1 MEISEPSIGIFYI
14 SKVLA
19 LAPYVARMS
28 KSQVEIRRSW
38 IFTIYSATLTVVM
51 GECGWGSSAESSAG
65 MIAIQLPLVCLTY
78 RGLLFDANSEI
89 PVRASFRMKSA
100 TSKVVTALDVSVVV
114 MAIVSG
120 VYCGLFSLKDTL
132 ELNSRLTKVRSQS
145 QSLRTLVIWVK
156 YLYPQ
161 IDNTLNA
168 YNNFRRDRLRAL
180 GMAAVSL
187 VAIALLVGLDVGTWM
202 RIAQDMNIAQSDT
215 ELNVHW
221 YIPFYGLYFILTGLQ
236 INFANTAYGLGRRFA
251 RLNLMLD
258 SSFLGEHKDCSSS
271 KQLKVN
277 TVKTIN
283 MKPLAAPSAL
293 HASLTKLNSET
304 LPSESPGD
312 SRSLILNVEL
322 LKLVPFPAKNKGL
335 LLKAMADSHESLGKC
350 VLLLS
355 NSFGVAVLF
364 ILVSCLL
371 HLVATAYFLFL
382 ELLSK
387 RDNGYLWVQMLW
399 ICFHF
404 LRLLMVVEP
413 CHLAARESRKT
424 IQIVCEI
431 ERKVHEP
438 ILAEAVKKFWQQLLV
453 VDADFSACGLCRV
466 NRTILTSFASAI
478 ATYLV
483 ILIQFQR
490 TNG

>member
-1 MEISEPSIGIFYI
+1 MEISQPSIGIFYI

-19 LAPYVARMS
+19 LAPYATRRNS
-28 KSQVEIRRSW
+28 KGQVEIGRSW
-38 IFTIYSATLTVVM
+38 AFTVYSATLTVVM
-51 GECGWGSSAESSAG
+51 
-65 MIAIQLPLVCLTY
+65 VFLTY

-89 PVRASFRMKSA
+89 PVRMKSA

-120 VYCGLFSLKDTL
+120 VYCGLFSLNDTL
-132 ELNSRLTKVRSQS
+132 ELNVRLNR
-145 QSLRTLVIWVK
+145 
-156 YLYPQ
+156 
-161 IDNTLNA
+161 IDNTLNG
-168 YNNFRRDRLRAL
+168 YNNFRRDRWRAL
-180 GMAAVSL
+180 SMAAVSL
-187 VAIALLVGLDVGTWM
+187 VAISLLVGLDVGTWM
-202 RIAQDMNIAQSDT
+202 RIAQDMKMAQSDT

-236 INFANTAYGLGRRFA
+236 VNFANTAYGLGRRFR
-251 RLNLMLD
+251 RLNRMLS
-258 SSFLGEHKDCSSS
+258 SSFLGENNTSSAVKPHKVS
-271 KQLKVN
+271 
-277 TVKTIN
+277 TVKNISLNRPAMPT
-283 MKPLAAPSAL
+283 AL

-304 LPSESPGD
+304 LPIESA
-312 SRSLILNVEL
+312 
-322 LKLVPFPAKNKGL
+322 AKNRGL
-335 LLKAMADSHESLGKC
+335 LLKSLADSHESLGKC
-350 VLLLS
+350 VHLLS

-466 NRTILTSFASAI
+466 NRTILTSFSSAI

>member
-1 MEISEPSIGIFYI
+1 MEISQPSIGIFYI

-19 LAPYVARMS
+19 LAPYATLRNP
-28 KSQVEIRRSW
+28 KGQVEIGRSW
-38 IFTIYSATLTVVM
+38 FFTVYSATLTVVM
-51 GECGWGSSAESSAG
+51 
-65 MIAIQLPLVCLTY
+65 VFLTY

-89 PVRASFRMKSA
+89 PVRMKSA

-120 VYCGLFSLKDTL
+120 VYCGLFSLNDTL
-132 ELNSRLTKVRSQS
+132 ELNARLNK
-145 QSLRTLVIWVK
+145 
-156 YLYPQ
+156 

-168 YNNFRRDRLRAL
+168 YNNFRRDRWRAL
-180 GMAAVSL
+180 AMAAVSL

-221 YIPFYGLYFILTGLQ
+221 YIPFYSLYFVLTGLQ
-236 INFANTAYGLGRRFA
+236 VNFANTAYGLGRRFR
-251 RLNLMLD
+251 RLNRMLS
-258 SSFLGEHKDCSSS
+258 SSFLGENNASSAI
-271 KQLKVN
+271 KPQKVS
-277 TVKTIN
+277 TVKNISMN
-283 MKPLAAPSAL
+283 RPSMPSAL

-304 LPSESPGD
+304 LPSD
-312 SRSLILNVEL
+312 S
-322 LKLVPFPAKNKGL
+322 PAKNKGL
-335 LLKAMADSHESLGKC
+335 LLKSLADSHESLGKC
-350 VLLLS
+350 VHLLS

>member
-1 MEISEPSIGIFYI
+1 MEISQPSIGIFYI

-19 LAPYVARMS
+19 LAPYATRRNS
-28 KSQVEIRRSW
+28 KGQVEIGRSW
-38 IFTIYSATLTVVM
+38 VFTVYSATFTVVM
-51 GECGWGSSAESSAG
+51 
-65 MIAIQLPLVCLTY
+65 VFLTY

-89 PVRASFRMKSA
+89 PVRMKSA

-120 VYCGLFSLKDTL
+120 VYCGLFSLNDTL
-132 ELNSRLTKVRSQS
+132 ELNARLNR
-145 QSLRTLVIWVK
+145 
-156 YLYPQ
+156 
-161 IDNTLNA
+161 IDNTLNG
-168 YNNFRRDRLRAL
+168 YNNFRRDRWRAL
-180 GMAAVSL
+180 SMAAVSL
-187 VAIALLVGLDVGTWM
+187 VAISLLVGLDVGTWM
-202 RIAQDMNIAQSDT
+202 RLAQDMKIAQSDT

-236 INFANTAYGLGRRFA
+236 VNFANTAYGLGRRFR
-251 RLNLMLD
+251 RLNRMLS
-258 SSFLGEHKDCSSS
+258 SSFLGENNTSSAVKPQMVS
-271 KQLKVN
+271 
-277 TVKTIN
+277 TVKNISLN
-283 MKPLAAPSAL
+283 RPAMPSAL

-304 LPSESPGD
+304 LPIESA
-312 SRSLILNVEL
+312 
-322 LKLVPFPAKNKGL
+322 AKNRSL
-335 LLKAMADSHESLGKC
+335 LLKSLADSHESLGKC
-350 VLLLS
+350 VHLLS

-466 NRTILTSFASAI
+466 NRTILTSFSSAI

>member
-1 MEISEPSIGIFYI
+1 MEISQPSIGIFYV

-19 LAPYVARMS
+19 LAPYATVRNS
-28 KSQVEIRRSW
+28 KGQVEIGRSW
-38 IFTIYSATLTVVM
+38 LFTVYSATLTVVM
-51 GECGWGSSAESSAG
+51 
-65 MIAIQLPLVCLTY
+65 VFLTY

-89 PVRASFRMKSA
+89 PVRMKSA

-120 VYCGLFSLKDTL
+120 VYCGLFSLNDTL
-132 ELNSRLTKVRSQS
+132 ELNDRLNK
-145 QSLRTLVIWVK
+145 
-156 YLYPQ
+156 
-161 IDNTLNA
+161 IDSTLNA
-168 YNNFRRDRLRAL
+168 YNNFRRDRWRAL

-187 VAIALLVGLDVGTWM
+187 VAISLLVGLDVGTWM

-221 YIPFYGLYFILTGLQ
+221 YIPFYSLYFILTGLQ
-236 INFANTAYGLGRRFA
+236 VNFANTAYGLGRRFG
-251 RLNLMLD
+251 RLNRMLS
-258 SSFLGEHKDCSSS
+258 SSFLAENNATSAIKP
-271 KQLKVN
+271 QKVS
-277 TVKTIN
+277 TVKNISLN
-283 MKPLAAPSAL
+283 RPSMPSAL
-293 HASLTKLNSET
+293 HASLTKLNGET
-304 LPSESPGD
+304 LASESA
-312 SRSLILNVEL
+312 
-322 LKLVPFPAKNKGL
+322 AKNKGL
-335 LLKAMADSHESLGKC
+335 LLKSLADSHESLGKC
-350 VLLLS
+350 VHLLS
-355 NSFGVAVLF
+355 NSFGIAVLF

>member
-1 MEISEPSIGIFYI
+1 MEISQPSIGIFYV

-19 LAPYVARMS
+19 LAPYATARNS
-28 KSQVEIRRSW
+28 KGQVEIGRSW
-38 IFTIYSATLTVVM
+38 LFTVYSATLTVVM
-51 GECGWGSSAESSAG
+51 
-65 MIAIQLPLVCLTY
+65 VFLTY

-89 PVRASFRMKSA
+89 PVRMKSA

-120 VYCGLFSLKDTL
+120 VYCGLFSLNDTL
-132 ELNSRLTKVRSQS
+132 ELNDRLNK
-145 QSLRTLVIWVK
+145 
-156 YLYPQ
+156 
-161 IDNTLNA
+161 IDSTLNA
-168 YNNFRRDRLRAL
+168 YNNFRRDRWRAL

-187 VAIALLVGLDVGTWM
+187 VAISLLVGLDVGTWM

-221 YIPFYGLYFILTGLQ
+221 YIPFYSLYFILTGLQ
-236 INFANTAYGLGRRFA
+236 VNFANTAYGLGRRFG
-251 RLNLMLD
+251 RLNRMLS
-258 SSFLGEHKDCSSS
+258 SSFLAENNATSAIKT
-271 KQLKVN
+271 QKVS
-277 TVKTIN
+277 TVKNISLN
-283 MKPLAAPSAL
+283 RPSMPSAL
-293 HASLTKLNSET
+293 HASLTKLNGET
-304 LPSESPGD
+304 QASEST
-312 SRSLILNVEL
+312 
-322 LKLVPFPAKNKGL
+322 AKNKGL
-335 LLKAMADSHESLGKC
+335 LLKSLADSHESLGKC
-350 VLLLS
+350 VHLLS
-355 NSFGVAVLF
+355 NSFGIAVLF

>member
-14 SKVLA
+14 SKMLG
-19 LAPYVARMS
+19 LAPYATHRNT
-28 KSQVEIRRSW
+28 KGQVEIRRSW
-38 IFTIYSATLTVVM
+38 VFTIYSATFTVV
-51 GECGWGSSAESSAG
+51 
-65 MIAIQLPLVCLTY
+65 LVCLTY

-114 MAIVSG
+114 MAILSG

-132 ELNSRLTKVRSQS
+132 ELNERLNK
-145 QSLRTLVIWVK
+145 
-156 YLYPQ
+156 

-168 YNNFRRDRLRAL
+168 YNNLKRDRWRAL
-180 GMAAVSL
+180 GMAFISMI
-187 VAIALLVGLDVGTWM
+187 AISLLVGLDVGTWV
-202 RIAQDMNIAQSDT
+202 RIAQEMNIPHSDT

-221 YIPFYGLYFILTGLQ
+221 YIPFYSLYFILTALQ
-236 INFANTAYGLGRRFA
+236 INFANTAYGLGRRFG
-251 RLNLMLD
+251 RLNLMLTG
-258 SSFLGEHKDCSSS
+258 SFLGDSKDTIAGKAS
-271 KQLKVN
+271 KVSA
-277 TVKTIN
+277 VKTISMN
-283 MKPLAAPSAL
+283 PLAMPTTL
-293 HASLTKLNSET
+293 HSSLTKLNTES
-304 LPSESPGD
+304 LPSISAGD
-312 SRSLILNVEL
+312 KTAAHSLILNVEL

-335 LLKAMADSHESLGKC
+335 LIKALADSHESLGKC

-355 NSFGVAVLF
+355 NSFGIAVLF

-399 ICFHF
+399 IVFHF

-483 ILIQFQR
+483 ILIQFQK

>member
-1 MEISEPSIGIFYI
+1 MEISQPSIGIFYI

-19 LAPYVARMS
+19 LAPYATVRNS
-28 KSQVEIRRSW
+28 KGQVEIRRSW
-38 IFTIYSATLTVVM
+38 FFTVYSATLTVVM
-51 GECGWGSSAESSAG
+51 
-65 MIAIQLPLVCLTY
+65 VFLTY

-120 VYCGLFSLKDTL
+120 VYCGLFSLNDTL
-132 ELNSRLTKVRSQS
+132 ELNARLNK
-145 QSLRTLVIWVK
+145 
-156 YLYPQ
+156 
-161 IDNTLNA
+161 IDNTLSA
-168 YNNFRRDRLRAL
+168 YNNFRRDRWRAL
-180 GMAAVSL
+180 AMAAVSL
-187 VAIALLVGLDVGTWM
+187 VTISFLVGLDVGTWM

-221 YIPFYGLYFILTGLQ
+221 YIPFYSLYFVLTGLQ
-236 INFANTAYGLGRRFA
+236 VNFANTAYGLGRRFR
-251 RLNLMLD
+251 RLNRML
-258 SSFLGEHKDCSSS
+258 SCSFLGGKYSLNSLVSLISCEPFRTENNASSAI
-271 KQLKVN
+271 KPQKVS
-277 TVKTIN
+277 TVKNITVN
-283 MKPLAAPSAL
+283 RPPMPSAL
-293 HASLTKLNSET
+293 HASLTKLNSEA
-304 LPSESPGD
+304 LPSDSPGD
-312 SRSLILNVEL
+312 KARSLVLNVEL
-322 LKLVPFPAKNKGL
+322 LKLGYFPAKNKGL
-335 LLKAMADSHESLGKC
+335 LLKSLADSHESLGKC
-350 VLLLS
+350 VHLLS

-466 NRTILTSFASAI
+466 NRTILTSFSSAI

>member
-1 MEISEPSIGIFYI
+1 MEISQPSIGIFYI

-19 LAPYVARMS
+19 LAPYATLRNS
-28 KSQVEIRRSW
+28 KGQMEIARSW
-38 IFTIYSATLTVVM
+38 VFTIYSATLTVVM
-51 GECGWGSSAESSAG
+51 
-65 MIAIQLPLVCLTY
+65 VFLTY

-89 PVRASFRMKSA
+89 PVRMKSA

-120 VYCGLFSLKDTL
+120 VYCGLFSLNDTL
-132 ELNSRLTKVRSQS
+132 ELNSRLSR
-145 QSLRTLVIWVK
+145 
-156 YLYPQ
+156 

-168 YNNFRRDRLRAL
+168 FNNFRRDRWRAL
-180 GMAAVSL
+180 SMAAVSL
-187 VAIALLVGLDVGTWM
+187 AAISLLVGLDVGTWI

-215 ELNVHW
+215 ELNVQW
-221 YIPFYGLYFILTGLQ
+221 YIPFYSLYFILTGLQ
-236 INFANTAYGLGRRFA
+236 VNFANTAYGLGRRFG
-251 RLNLMLD
+251 RLNRMLS
-258 SSFLGEHKDCSSS
+258 SSFLSENNASSAFKPHKVS
-271 KQLKVN
+271 
-277 TVKTIN
+277 TVKKISMN
-283 MKPLAAPSAL
+283 RPAMPSAL

-304 LPSESPGD
+304 LPSESAGD
-312 SRSLILNVEL
+312 KAASHSLILNVEL
-322 LKLVPFPAKNKGL
+322 LKLGYFPAKNKGL
-335 LLKAMADSHESLGKC
+335 LLKSLADSHESLGKC

>member
-19 LAPYVARMS
+19 LAPYVASRNS

-38 IFTIYSATLTVVM
+38 VFTIYSATLTVVM
-51 GECGWGSSAESSAG
+51 
-65 MIAIQLPLVCLTY
+65 VCLTY

-89 PVRASFRMKSA
+89 PVRMKSA

-132 ELNSRLTKVRSQS
+132 ELNARLTK
-145 QSLRTLVIWVK
+145 
-156 YLYPQ
+156 

-180 GMAAVSL
+180 GMATVSL

-271 KQLKVN
+271 KPLKVN
-277 TVKTIN
+277 TVKSIS
-283 MKPLAAPSAL
+283 MKPLPMPSAL
-293 HASLTKLNSET
+293 HASLTKLSSET
-304 LPSESPGD
+304 LPSEST
-312 SRSLILNVEL
+312 
-322 LKLVPFPAKNKGL
+322 AKNKGL

-483 ILIQFQR
+483 ILIQFQK

>member
-1 MEISEPSIGIFYI
+1 MEISQPSIGIFYI

-19 LAPYVARMS
+19 LAPYATLRNP
-28 KSQVEIRRSW
+28 KGQVEIGRSW
-38 IFTIYSATLTVVM
+38 FFTVYSATLTVVM
-51 GECGWGSSAESSAG
+51 
-65 MIAIQLPLVCLTY
+65 VFLTY

-120 VYCGLFSLKDTL
+120 VYCGLFSLNDTL
-132 ELNSRLTKVRSQS
+132 ELNARLNK
-145 QSLRTLVIWVK
+145 
-156 YLYPQ
+156 

-168 YNNFRRDRLRAL
+168 YNNFRRDRWRAL
-180 GMAAVSL
+180 AMAAVSL

-221 YIPFYGLYFILTGLQ
+221 YIPFYSLYFVLTGLQ
-236 INFANTAYGLGRRFA
+236 VNFANTAYGLGRRFR
-251 RLNLMLD
+251 RLNRMLS
-258 SSFLGEHKDCSSS
+258 SSFLGENNASSAI
-271 KQLKVN
+271 KPQKVS
-277 TVKTIN
+277 TVKNISMN
-283 MKPLAAPSAL
+283 RPSMPSAL

-304 LPSESPGD
+304 LPSDSPGD
-312 SRSLILNVEL
+312 KARSLVLNVEL
-322 LKLVPFPAKNKGL
+322 LKLGYFPAKNKGL
-335 LLKAMADSHESLGKC
+335 LLKSLADSHESLGKC
-350 VLLLS
+350 VHLLS

>member
-1 MEISEPSIGIFYI
+1 MVTYLHQKKVFGVLLNRKHTVVRQLDIYDQVGRGSAHDEIVYFKINNGRLNYEGEVSDVRNGRLRLDFIKGALDNPKINAFALLKGDVSQMPRLHGTEASERMKPELGNSN
-14 SKVLA
+14 SKQIVDQKQPGHQPERVVRAQRDDVDEDDEDLDDEE
-19 LAPYVARMS
+19 VASTVITRNRN
-28 KSQVEIRRSW
+28 RR
-38 IFTIYSATLTVVM
+38 TLRNLTVDPVSQIRTP
-51 GECGWGSSAESSAG
+51 WTT
-65 MIAIQLPLVCLTY
+65 LP
-78 RGLLFDANSEI
+78 
-89 PVRASFRMKSA
+89 
-100 TSKVVTALDVSVVV
+100 
-114 MAIVSG
+114 
-120 VYCGLFSLKDTL
+120 YCC
-132 ELNSRLTKVRSQS
+132 
-145 QSLRTLVIWVK
+145 
-156 YLYPQ
+156 
-161 IDNTLNA
+161 
-168 YNNFRRDRLRAL
+168 
-180 GMAAVSL
+180 
-187 VAIALLVGLDVGTWM
+187 
-202 RIAQDMNIAQSDT
+202 
-215 ELNVHW
+215 
-221 YIPFYGLYFILTGLQ
+221 
-236 INFANTAYGLGRRFA
+236 YGLGRRFA
-251 RLNLMLD
+251 RLNRMLD
-258 SSFLGEHKDCSSS
+258 SSFLGDHKECASS
-271 KQLKVN
+271 KPLKVN
-277 TVKTIN
+277 AVKTIS
-283 MKPLAAPSAL
+283 MKPLAMPTAL

-304 LPSESPGD
+304 LPSEST
-312 SRSLILNVEL
+312 
-322 LKLVPFPAKNKGL
+322 AKNKGL

-355 NSFGVAVLF
+355 KWDLPLFSLDPASFGVAVLF
-364 ILVSCLL
+364 IMVSCLL

>member
-1 MEISEPSIGIFYI
+1 
-14 SKVLA
+14 
-19 LAPYVARMS
+19 
-28 KSQVEIRRSW
+28 
-38 IFTIYSATLTVVM
+38 
-51 GECGWGSSAESSAG
+51 
-65 MIAIQLPLVCLTY
+65 
-78 RGLLFDANSEI
+78 
-89 PVRASFRMKSA
+89 MKSA

-120 VYCGLFSLKDTL
+120 VYCGLFSLNDTL
-132 ELNSRLTKVRSQS
+132 ELNDRLNK
-145 QSLRTLVIWVK
+145 
-156 YLYPQ
+156 
-161 IDNTLNA
+161 IDSTLNA
-168 YNNFRRDRLRAL
+168 YNNFRRDRWRAL

-187 VAIALLVGLDVGTWM
+187 VAISLLVGLDVGTWM

-221 YIPFYGLYFILTGLQ
+221 YIPFYSLYFILTGLQ
-236 INFANTAYGLGRRFA
+236 VNFANTAYGLGRRFG
-251 RLNLMLD
+251 RLNRMLS
-258 SSFLGEHKDCSSS
+258 SSFLAENNATSAIKP
-271 KQLKVN
+271 QKVS
-277 TVKTIN
+277 TVKNISLN
-283 MKPLAAPSAL
+283 RPSMPSAL
-293 HASLTKLNSET
+293 HASLTKLNGET
-304 LPSESPGD
+304 QASEST
-312 SRSLILNVEL
+312 
-322 LKLVPFPAKNKGL
+322 AKNKGL
-335 LLKAMADSHESLGKC
+335 LLKSLADSHESLGKC
-350 VLLLS
+350 VHLLS
-355 NSFGVAVLF
+355 NSFGIAVLF

>member
-1 MEISEPSIGIFYI
+1 MEISEPSISIFYI
-14 SKVLA
+14 SKLLA
-19 LAPYVARMS
+19 LAPYFTRRNS
-28 KSQVEIRRSW
+28 KGQLEIRRSW
-38 IFTIYSATLTVVM
+38 VFTLYSATLTVIM
-51 GECGWGSSAESSAG
+51 GKCGLNGFSHK
-65 MIAIQLPLVCLTY
+65 MITVRPSPVCLTY

-120 VYCGLFSLKDTL
+120 VYCGLFSFNDTL
-132 ELNSRLTKVRSQS
+132 ELNARLSR
-145 QSLRTLVIWVK
+145 
-156 YLYPQ
+156 
-161 IDNTLNA
+161 IDSTLNA
-168 YNNFRRDRLRAL
+168 YNNLRRDRWRAL
-180 GMAAVSL
+180 GMVSVSL
-187 VAIALLVGLDVGTWM
+187 VAISLLVGLDVGTWM
-202 RIAQDMNIAQSDT
+202 RIAQEMNIAQSDT

-221 YIPFYGLYFILTGLQ
+221 YIPFYSLYFILTGLQ
-236 INFANTAYGLGRRFA
+236 VNFANTAYGLGRRFG
-251 RLNLMLD
+251 RLNLMLI
-258 SSFLGEHKDCSSS
+258 SSFLGGKDSTTS
-271 KQLKVN
+271 KAPKVS
-277 TVKTIN
+277 TVKSISMN
-283 MKPLAAPSAL
+283 PLAVPGAM
-293 HASLTKLNSET
+293 HASLTKLNYDAP
-304 LPSESPGD
+304 PSESAGD
-312 SRSLILNVEL
+312 KTASRSLILNVEL

-350 VLLLS
+350 VQLLS
-355 NSFGVAVLF
+355 NSFGIAVLF
-364 ILVSCLL
+364 VLVSCLL

-387 RDNGYLWVQMLW
+387 RDNGYLWAQILW

-466 NRTILTSFASAI
+466 NRTILTSVTTINFKWEFLSFTTQCHLFQFASAI

>member
-1 MEISEPSIGIFYI
+1 MEISQPSIGIFYI

-19 LAPYVARMS
+19 LAPYATVRNS
-28 KSQVEIRRSW
+28 KGRVEISRSW
-38 IFTIYSATLTVVM
+38 LFTVYSATLTVVM
-51 GECGWGSSAESSAG
+51 
-65 MIAIQLPLVCLTY
+65 VFLTY

-89 PVRASFRMKSA
+89 PVRMKSA

-120 VYCGLFSLKDTL
+120 VYCGLFSLNDTL
-132 ELNSRLTKVRSQS
+132 ELNDRLNKVRSLQS
-145 QSLRTLVIWVK
+145 KLPPPFICYNPVTT
-156 YLYPQ
+156 PQ

-168 YNNFRRDRLRAL
+168 YNNFRRDRWRAL
-180 GMAAVSL
+180 GMAAISL
-187 VAIALLVGLDVGTWM
+187 VAISLLVGLDVGTWM

-221 YIPFYGLYFILTGLQ
+221 YIPFYSLYFILTGLQ
-236 INFANTAYGLGRRFA
+236 VNFANTAYGLGRRFG
-251 RLNLMLD
+251 RLNRMLS
-258 SSFLGEHKDCSSS
+258 SSFLAENNATSAIKP
-271 KQLKVN
+271 QKVS
-277 TVKTIN
+277 TVKN
-283 MKPLAAPSAL
+283 VSVNRPAMPSAL
-293 HASLTKLNSET
+293 HASLTKLNGET
-304 LPSESPGD
+304 LPSESAGD
-312 SRSLILNVEL
+312 KAAARSLILNVEL
-322 LKLVPFPAKNKGL
+322 LKLGYFPAKNKGL
-335 LLKAMADSHESLGKC
+335 LLKSLADSHESLGKC
-350 VLLLS
+350 VHLLS
-355 NSFGVAVLF
+355 NSFGIAVLF

>member
-14 SKVLA
+14 SKLLT
-19 LAPYVARMS
+19 LAPYATRKNS
-28 KSQVEIRRSW
+28 KGQYEIRRSW
-38 IFTIYSATLTVVM
+38 ILTFYSASLTV
-51 GECGWGSSAESSAG
+51 G
-65 MIAIQLPLVCLTY
+65 MVFLTY
-78 RGLLFDANSEI
+78 RGLLFDANAKI
-89 PVRASFRMKSA
+89 PVRMKSA

-114 MAIVSG
+114 LAVVSG
-120 VYCGLFSLKDTL
+120 VYCGLLSLRETI
-132 ELNSRLTKVRSQS
+132 ELNSRLHR
-145 QSLRTLVIWVK
+145 
-156 YLYPQ
+156 

-168 YNNFRRDRLRAL
+168 CNHSRRDRWRAL
-180 GMAAVSL
+180 GMASVSL
-187 VAIALLVGLDVGTWM
+187 LTISALLGLDVGTWM
-202 RIAQDMNIAQSDT
+202 RKAEEMNIADSDT

-221 YIPFYGLYFILTGLQ
+221 YIPFYTLYFILTGLH
-236 INFANTAYGLGRRFA
+236 INFANTAFGLGRRFR
-251 RLNLMLD
+251 RLNQMLS
-258 SSFLGEHKDCSSS
+258 SSFLGEPKDASNA
-271 KQLKVN
+271 LKPRKMS
-277 TVKTIN
+277 TVKTVSAN
-283 MKPLAAPSAL
+283 AMMTPTAL
-293 HASLTKLNSET
+293 HSSLTKLSSEM
-304 LPSESPGD
+304 LPNESA
-312 SRSLILNVEL
+312 
-322 LKLVPFPAKNKGL
+322 AKNKGL
-335 LLKAMADSHESLGKC
+335 LIQTMADNHESLSKC

-387 RDNGYLWVQMLW
+387 RDNAYLWVQALW
-399 ICFHF
+399 ILFHSF
-404 LRLLMVVEP
+404 RLLMVVEP

-453 VDADFSACGLCRV
+453 VDSDFSASGLCRV

-483 ILIQFQR
+483 ILIQFQK

>member
-14 SKVLA
+14 SKMLG
-19 LAPYVARMS
+19 LAPYATHRNT
-28 KSQVEIRRSW
+28 KGQVEIRRSW
-38 IFTIYSATLTVVM
+38 VFTIYSATFTVV
-51 GECGWGSSAESSAG
+51 
-65 MIAIQLPLVCLTY
+65 LVCLTY

-89 PVRASFRMKSA
+89 PVRMKSA

-114 MAIVSG
+114 MAILSG

-132 ELNSRLTKVRSQS
+132 ELNERLNK
-145 QSLRTLVIWVK
+145 
-156 YLYPQ
+156 

-168 YNNFRRDRLRAL
+168 YNNLKRDRWRAL
-180 GMAAVSL
+180 GMAFISL
-187 VAIALLVGLDVGTWM
+187 IAISLLIGLDVGTWV
-202 RIAQDMNIAQSDT
+202 RIAQEMNIPHSDT

-221 YIPFYGLYFILTGLQ
+221 YIPFYSLYFILTALQ
-236 INFANTAYGLGRRFA
+236 INFANTAYGLGRRFG
-251 RLNLMLD
+251 RLNLMLTG
-258 SSFLGEHKDCSSS
+258 SFLGESKDTIAGKAS
-271 KQLKVN
+271 KVSA
-277 TVKTIN
+277 VKTISMN
-283 MKPLAAPSAL
+283 PLAMPTTL
-293 HASLTKLNSET
+293 HSSLTKLNTES
-304 LPSESPGD
+304 LPSISA
-312 SRSLILNVEL
+312 
-322 LKLVPFPAKNKGL
+322 AKNKGL
-335 LLKAMADSHESLGKC
+335 LIKALADSHESLGKC

-355 NSFGVAVLF
+355 NSFGIAVLF

-399 ICFHF
+399 IVFHF

-483 ILIQFQR
+483 ILIQFQK

>member
-19 LAPYVARMS
+19 LAPYVATRNS

-51 GECGWGSSAESSAG
+51 
-65 MIAIQLPLVCLTY
+65 VCLTY

-132 ELNSRLTKVRSQS
+132 ELNARLTK
-145 QSLRTLVIWVK
+145 
-156 YLYPQ
+156 

-180 GMAAVSL
+180 GMASVSL

-251 RLNLMLD
+251 RLNRMLD
-258 SSFLGEHKDCSSS
+258 SSFLGEHKDCTPS
-271 KQLKVN
+271 KPVKVN
-277 TVKTIN
+277 TVKTIST
-283 MKPLAAPSAL
+283 KPLAMPSAL

-304 LPSESPGD
+304 LPSESTGD

-335 LLKAMADSHESLGKC
+335 LLKAMADSHDSLGKC

-453 VDADFSACGLCRV
+453 VDADFSACGLCRI

>member
-1 MEISEPSIGIFYI
+1 MEISQPSIGIFYI

-19 LAPYVARMS
+19 LAPYATVRNS
-28 KSQVEIRRSW
+28 KGRVEIGRSW
-38 IFTIYSATLTVVM
+38 LFTVYSATLTVVM
-51 GECGWGSSAESSAG
+51 
-65 MIAIQLPLVCLTY
+65 VFLTY

-89 PVRASFRMKSA
+89 PVRMKSA

-120 VYCGLFSLKDTL
+120 VYCGLFSLNDTL
-132 ELNSRLTKVRSQS
+132 ELNDRLNK
-145 QSLRTLVIWVK
+145 
-156 YLYPQ
+156 

-168 YNNFRRDRLRAL
+168 YNNFRRDRWRAL
-180 GMAAVSL
+180 GMAAISL
-187 VAIALLVGLDVGTWM
+187 VAISLLVGLDVGTWM

-221 YIPFYGLYFILTGLQ
+221 YIPFYSLYFILTGLQ
-236 INFANTAYGLGRRFA
+236 VNFANTAYGLGRRFG
-251 RLNLMLD
+251 RLNRMLS
-258 SSFLGEHKDCSSS
+258 SSFLAENNATSAIKP
-271 KQLKVN
+271 QKVS
-277 TVKTIN
+277 TVKN
-283 MKPLAAPSAL
+283 VSVNRPAMPSAL
-293 HASLTKLNSET
+293 HASLTKLNGET
-304 LPSESPGD
+304 LPSESA
-312 SRSLILNVEL
+312 
-322 LKLVPFPAKNKGL
+322 AKNKGL
-335 LLKAMADSHESLGKC
+335 LLKSLADSHESLGKC
-350 VLLLS
+350 VHLLS
-355 NSFGVAVLF
+355 NSFGIAVLF

>member
-19 LAPYVARMS
+19 LAPYATRRNS
-28 KSQVEIRRSW
+28 KSQLEIRRSW
-38 IFTIYSATLTVVM
+38 LFTIYSAVLTVVM
-51 GECGWGSSAESSAG
+51 
-65 MIAIQLPLVCLTY
+65 VFLTY

-120 VYCGLFSLKDTL
+120 VYCGLFSLNDTL
-132 ELNSRLTKVRSQS
+132 ELNARLIK
-145 QSLRTLVIWVK
+145 
-156 YLYPQ
+156 

-168 YNNFRRDRLRAL
+168 YNNFSRDRWRAL
-180 GMAAVSL
+180 GMAVASL
-187 VAIALLVGLDVGTWM
+187 GTIALLVGLDVGTWM
-202 RIAQDMNIAQSDT
+202 RIAQEMSIPQSDT
-215 ELNVHW
+215 ELNVQW
-221 YIPFYGLYFILTGLQ
+221 YIPFYSLYFVLTGLQ
-236 INFANTAYGLGRRFA
+236 INFANTAYGLGRRFR
-251 RLNLMLD
+251 RLNLMLTC
-258 SSFLGEHKDCSSS
+258 SFLGEAKDCSS
-271 KQLKVN
+271 KKPQKVN
-277 TVKTIN
+277 AVKTISMMPTN
-283 MKPLAAPSAL
+283 TL
-293 HASLTKLNSET
+293 HSSLTKLNSET
-304 LPSESPGD
+304 LPNVSAGEKAAAS
-312 SRSLILNVEL
+312 SLILNVEL

-350 VLLLS
+350 VHLLS
-355 NSFGVAVLF
+355 NSFGIAVLF

-382 ELLSK
+382 ELLNT
-387 RDNGYLWVQMLW
+387 RDYGYLWVQVLW
-399 ICFHF
+399 IVFHL

-424 IQIVCEI
+424 IQIVCQI

-466 NRTILTSFASAI
+466 NRTILTSFSSAI

>member
-19 LAPYVARMS
+19 LAPYAASRNS
-28 KSQVEIRRSW
+28 KGQVEIRRSW
-38 IFTIYSATLTVVM
+38 IYTIYSATLTVVM
-51 GECGWGSSAESSAG
+51 
-65 MIAIQLPLVCLTY
+65 VCLTY

-120 VYCGLFSLKDTL
+120 VYCGLFSLNDTL
-132 ELNSRLTKVRSQS
+132 ELNARLTK
-145 QSLRTLVIWVK
+145 
-156 YLYPQ
+156 

-251 RLNLMLD
+251 RLNRMLD
-258 SSFLGEHKDCSSS
+258 SSFLGDHKECASSNP
-271 KQLKVN
+271 LKVN
-277 TVKTIN
+277 AVKTIS
-283 MKPLAAPSAL
+283 MKPPAMPTAL

-304 LPSESPGD
+304 LPSEST
-312 SRSLILNVEL
+312 
-322 LKLVPFPAKNKGL
+322 AKNKGL

-364 ILVSCLL
+364 IMVSCLL

>member
-1 MEISEPSIGIFYI
+1 MEISQPSIGIFYI

-19 LAPYVARMS
+19 LAPYATVRNS
-28 KSQVEIRRSW
+28 KGRVEIGRSW
-38 IFTIYSATLTVVM
+38 LFTVYSATLTVVM
-51 GECGWGSSAESSAG
+51 
-65 MIAIQLPLVCLTY
+65 VFLTY

-120 VYCGLFSLKDTL
+120 VYCGLFSLNDTL
-132 ELNSRLTKVRSQS
+132 ELNDRLNK
-145 QSLRTLVIWVK
+145 
-156 YLYPQ
+156 

-168 YNNFRRDRLRAL
+168 YNNFRRDRWRAL

-187 VAIALLVGLDVGTWM
+187 LAISILVGLDVGTWM

-221 YIPFYGLYFILTGLQ
+221 YIPFYSLYFILTGLQ
-236 INFANTAYGLGRRFA
+236 VNIANTAYGLGRRFG
-251 RLNLMLD
+251 RLNRMLS
-258 SSFLGEHKDCSSS
+258 SSFLAENNATSAIKP
-271 KQLKVN
+271 QKVS
-277 TVKTIN
+277 TVKN
-283 MKPLAAPSAL
+283 VSVNRPAMPSAL
-293 HASLTKLNSET
+293 HASLTKLNGET
-304 LPSESPGD
+304 LPSEAAGD
-312 SRSLILNVEL
+312 KAAARSLILNVEL
-322 LKLVPFPAKNKGL
+322 LKLGYFPAKNKGL
-335 LLKAMADSHESLGKC
+335 LLKSLADSHESLGKC
-350 VLLLS
+350 VHLLS
-355 NSFGVAVLF
+355 NSFGIAVLF

>member
-19 LAPYVARMS
+19 LAPYAASRNS
-28 KSQVEIRRSW
+28 KGQVEIRRSW
-38 IFTIYSATLTVVM
+38 IYTIYSATLTVVM
-51 GECGWGSSAESSAG
+51 
-65 MIAIQLPLVCLTY
+65 VCLTY

-120 VYCGLFSLKDTL
+120 VYCGLFSLNDTL
-132 ELNSRLTKVRSQS
+132 ELNARLTK
-145 QSLRTLVIWVK
+145 
-156 YLYPQ
+156 

-251 RLNLMLD
+251 RLNRMLD
-258 SSFLGEHKDCSSS
+258 SSFLGDHKECASSNP
-271 KQLKVN
+271 LKVN
-277 TVKTIN
+277 AVKTIS
-283 MKPLAAPSAL
+283 MKPPAMPTAL

-304 LPSESPGD
+304 LPSESTGD

-335 LLKAMADSHESLGKC
+335 LLKAMADSHESLG
-350 VLLLS
+350 

-364 ILVSCLL
+364 IMVSCLL

>member
-19 LAPYVARMS
+19 LAPYAASRNS
-28 KSQVEIRRSW
+28 KGQVEIRRSW
-38 IFTIYSATLTVVM
+38 IYTIYSATLTVVM
-51 GECGWGSSAESSAG
+51 
-65 MIAIQLPLVCLTY
+65 VCLTY

-120 VYCGLFSLKDTL
+120 VYCGLFSLNDTL
-132 ELNSRLTKVRSQS
+132 ELNARLTK
-145 QSLRTLVIWVK
+145 
-156 YLYPQ
+156 

-251 RLNLMLD
+251 RLNRMLD
-258 SSFLGEHKDCSSS
+258 SSFLGDHKECASSNP
-271 KQLKVN
+271 LKVN
-277 TVKTIN
+277 AVKTIS
-283 MKPLAAPSAL
+283 MKPPAMPTAL

-304 LPSESPGD
+304 LPSESTGD

-364 ILVSCLL
+364 IMVSCLL

>member
-1 MEISEPSIGIFYI
+1 MEISQPSIGIFYI

-19 LAPYVARMS
+19 LAPYATLRNS
-28 KSQVEIRRSW
+28 KGQVEISRSW
-38 IFTIYSATLTVVM
+38 IFTVYSATLTVVM
-51 GECGWGSSAESSAG
+51 
-65 MIAIQLPLVCLTY
+65 VFLTY

-89 PVRASFRMKSA
+89 PVRMKSA

-132 ELNSRLTKVRSQS
+132 ELNARLSK
-145 QSLRTLVIWVK
+145 
-156 YLYPQ
+156 
-161 IDNTLNA
+161 IDSTLNA
-168 YNNFRRDRLRAL
+168 YNNFRRDRWRAVS
-180 GMAAVSL
+180 MAVVSL
-187 VAIALLVGLDVGTWM
+187 VAISLLVGLDVGTWM

-236 INFANTAYGLGRRFA
+236 VNFANTAYGLGRRFG
-251 RLNLMLD
+251 RLNRML
-258 SSFLGEHKDCSSS
+258 SGSFLCENNASSAI
-271 KQLKVN
+271 KPLKVS
-277 TVKTIN
+277 TVKNIS
-283 MKPLAAPSAL
+283 MSRPAMPAAL
-293 HASLTKLNSET
+293 HASLTKLNGET
-304 LPSESPGD
+304 LPSESA
-312 SRSLILNVEL
+312 
-322 LKLVPFPAKNKGL
+322 AKNKGL
-335 LLKAMADSHESLGKC
+335 LLKSLADSHESLGKC

-364 ILVSCLL
+364 IMVSCLL

-413 CHLAARESRKT
+413 CHLQARESRKT